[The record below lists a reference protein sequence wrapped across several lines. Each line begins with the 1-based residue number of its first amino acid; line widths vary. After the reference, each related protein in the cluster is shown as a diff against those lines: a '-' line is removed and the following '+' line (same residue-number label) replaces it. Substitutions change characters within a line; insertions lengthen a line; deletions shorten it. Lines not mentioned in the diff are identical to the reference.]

1 METFHGNQILEF
13 KMKIQTLLAV
23 LALTAGASAFA
34 QTAPIPAPKD
44 PMATP
49 RADAREANQEK
60 RIQQGVASG
69 QLTPREA
76 ARVEKGEAR
85 IDKAEDR
92 AKADGKVTG
101 KERAHLEKMQ
111 DKESKAIRRQKHDG
125 QRDMNHDGK
134 RDQKRAHK
142 PA

>member
-1 METFHGNQILEF
+1 
-13 KMKIQTLLAV
+13 MKIYTLLAALV
-23 LALTAGASAFA
+23 LTAGGAAFA
-34 QTAPIPAPKD
+34 QTATTVPAPTPKD

-69 QLTPREA
+69 QLTPKEA

-85 IDKAEDR
+85 IDKVEDK
-92 AKADGKVTG
+92 AKADGNVTA

-111 DKESKAIRRQKHDG
+111 DKESKAIYRQKHDG

-134 RDQKRAHK
+134 RDRHHGGAKK
-142 PA
+142 